1 MRPVTYTLSD
11 ASVAAK
17 TSGVYPPD
25 NYVSPFNVALSVVVD
40 GTVDFDVE
48 YTFDD
53 VFAAGYDP
61 NAAGANWTIHPTVN
75 GAATVDGNIA
85 YPVTGIRIKLNSGTG
100 SVTATFIQAGGG
112 GLA

>member
-11 ASVAAK
+11 ASLAAK
-17 TSGVYPPD
+17 VSSVYPPD
-25 NYVSPFNVALSVVVD
+25 NYVSPFNVALSVLVT

-53 VFAAGYDP
+53 VFASGYDP
-61 NAAGANWTIHPTVN
+61 STGNWTVHPTVN
-75 GAATVDGNIA
+75 GTSTIDGNIA
-85 YPVTGIRIKLNSGTG
+85 YPVTGIRIKLNSGSG
-100 SVTATFIQAGGG
+100 SVKATFIQAGGG

>member
-17 TSGVYPPD
+17 VSGVYPPD
-25 NYVSPFNVALSVVVD
+25 NYISPFNVALSVVVD

-53 VFAAGYDP
+53 VFAPGYDP
-61 NAAGANWTIHPTVN
+61 NSGNWTIHPTVT
-75 GAATVDGNIA
+75 GTDTVDGNIA

-112 GLA
+112 GRA